1 MSGILERLKDKART
15 IKRELM
21 ALYCAYKHPKVPWFA
36 KAFIALIIGYALSPI
51 DLVPDFIPILGY
63 LDDLILIPI
72 GITIALK
79 MIPREIME
87 ECRRNAAVMDK
98 NSLGKSWIA
107 GGIIIIIWVALIV
120 VLIRPFIKAII

>member
-1 MSGILERLKDKART
+1 MSGILERLKDKARI

-21 ALYCAYKHPKVPWFA
+21 ALYYAYKHPKVPWFA
-36 KAFIALIIGYALSPI
+36 KAFTALIIGYALSPI

-72 GITIALK
+72 GITIAVK
-79 MIPREIME
+79 MIPREVME
-87 ECRRNAAVMDK
+87 ECRRNAAGIDK

-107 GGIIIIIWVALIV
+107 GGIIIIIWIALII
-120 VLIRPFIKAII
+120 VLIRPLIKAII